1 MQLAVLNK
9 YVNKS
14 INKYINNTK
23 QMYKQTKTLY
33 NEQGACLSQQMAQE
47 VNLKQ
52 VWGFNSIQRC
62 GNKDVKQMWGID
74 LIQRCDF
81 KPLWAIAAL
90 NRPEDIGLRITIIV
104 RK

>member
-1 MQLAVLNK
+1 
-9 YVNKS
+9 
-14 INKYINNTK
+14 
-23 QMYKQTKTLY
+23 MYKQTKTLY

-62 GNKDVKQMWGID
+62 
-74 LIQRCDF
+74 DF

-90 NRPEDIGLRITIIV
+90 NRPEDIGLRITIVV